1 MDTHPKSVGDF
12 LEILRR
18 RRWSI
23 LLPTLTVMATAG
35 AVAVLLPPVYKS
47 SSTILIEEQE
57 IPPEYVMST
66 VTGYAE
72 KRLQTIHQRIISF
85 TKLLEVINRFNLYAD
100 LRGSWATEEI
110 VERMRKD
117 IKLQTLSADVVD
129 PRTGQPK
136 KATIAFTLSYEGK
149 NPQVVQQ
156 VANVLASLYL
166 EENLQVRERQ
176 AQEASKFFDEE
187 ANSMRAHLADLEA
200 KIATFKK
207 VHVQALPEL
216 LAVNLQGLERS
227 ERDMEV
233 LSDQIRTQKE
243 RESYLETQ
251 LAAIPPSGSEDKRR
265 LDDLR
270 VQLISL
276 RSRFSDQY
284 PDVVKT
290 KAEIE
295 ELEKRLGDRGKPD
308 GGKPGETSGGQPDN
322 PSYVTLAAQLASTR
336 AEIES
341 LKRQMEEVRRKRE
354 EYRARVEATPR
365 VEEEYKALIVER
377 DNTLLKFND
386 LMKKSME
393 ARVAHGLEREQKG
406 ERFTL
411 VDPARLPERPHKPNR
426 LAIMVIGVVLG
437 IGAGV
442 GIGALREFSDRSI
455 RSTDALAF
463 YTSIPVLAAIP
474 VIVTEQELRARK
486 IRRAAVA
493 VGVLITL
500 VLGVAALHFLVMD
513 LDVFWARLAR
523 RVARM

>member
-1 MDTHPKSVGDF
+1 MDTAPKTVGEF

-18 RRWSI
+18 RRWGI
-23 LLPTLTVMATAG
+23 CLPALVVMAAAG
-35 AVAVLLPPVYKS
+35 AVALLLPPVYKS

-72 KRLQTIHQRIISF
+72 KRLQTIQQRIMSF

-100 LRGSWATEEI
+100 LRESWATEEI
-110 VERMRKD
+110 VDQMRKD

-176 AQEASKFFDEE
+176 AQETSKFFDEE
-187 ANSMRAHLADLEA
+187 AKAVRAHLADLEA

-207 VHVQALPEL
+207 THVQELPEL
-216 LAVNLQGLERS
+216 LPTNLQGLERS
-227 ERDMEV
+227 ERDIEI
-233 LSDQIRTQKE
+233 LNDQIRTQRE
-243 RESYLETQ
+243 RESYLQTQ

-270 VQLISL
+270 VQLTSL

-290 KAEIE
+290 RAEIA

-308 GGKPGETSGGQPDN
+308 GGKPGEIVGGQPDN
-322 PSYVTLAAQLASTR
+322 PSYVALAAQLASTK

-341 LKRQMEEVRRKRE
+341 FRRQMEEVKRKRE
-354 EYRARVEATPR
+354 EYRSRVEATPR

-377 DNTLLKFND
+377 DNTLIKFND
-386 LMKKSME
+386 LVRKSME

-411 VDPARLPERPHKPNR
+411 IDPARLPERPHKPNR
-426 LAIMVIGVVLG
+426 LAIIVIGVVMG
-437 IGAGV
+437 IGAGAGV
-442 GIGALREFSDRSI
+442 GALREFSDRSM

-463 YTSIPVLAAIP
+463 HTSMPVLVAIP
-474 VIVTEQELRARK
+474 VIVTDEERRTRK
-486 IRRAAVA
+486 VRRLAVA
-493 VGVLITL
+493 GGVLIAL
-500 VLGVAALHFLVMD
+500 VLGVVALHFLVMD
-513 LDVFWARLAR
+513 LDVLWARLAR
-523 RVARM
+523 KAARM